1 MSAIPREYRET
12 ITEREFLETV
22 AKYGILCYRG
32 GNRFFFI
39 NPNRPSDARVSPRA
53 ELVSPADVIFFINPN
68 RPSDA
73 RVRAELVS
81 PADVIE
87 FVRNDLEKGE
97 PALKFV
103 RDKGQPD
110 RLGLAN
116 TPAGRRRAA
125 AIREAEERVRPPL
138 PYRWTHRGKRR
149 RASAS

>member
-39 NPNRPSDARVSPRA
+39 NPNRPSDARVSP
-53 ELVSPADVIFFINPN
+53 
-68 RPSDA
+68 
-73 RVRAELVS
+73 RAELVS

-138 PYRWTHRGKRR
+138 PYRWTYRVPRR
-149 RASAS
+149 VEALRVRRPKGEEVPDE

>member
-39 NPNRPSDARVSPRA
+39 NPNRPSDARVSP
-53 ELVSPADVIFFINPN
+53 
-68 RPSDA
+68 
-73 RVRAELVS
+73 RAELVS

>member
-53 ELVSPADVIFFINPN
+53 ELVSPADVI
-68 RPSDA
+68 
-73 RVRAELVS
+73 
-81 PADVIE
+81 E

-103 RDKGQPD
+103 RDKDQPD